1 MGAAT
6 TALARCAWRVQKPHM
21 GPLWRLAPRSA
32 WPGPLLAH
40 TVPVCSL
47 GCHAACALCREMLV
61 RQRAIMPIVQR
72 LALAMFKRRAARARA
87 RRAAAAAGGA
97 TTGPKVRKGSWNPKI
112 RSTAFTNA
120 QEKYKQWRY
129 NPLTSLAAQYLEDAN
144 THTERSYAG
153 TAFYGQ
159 FHMPRAVFDAVVY
172 ALAQHPPFADK
183 KLGHNK
189 VKWGTSS
196 HPIRYKFAAAIYY
209 LVDG

>member
-1 MGAAT
+1 
-6 TALARCAWRVQKPHM
+6 
-21 GPLWRLAPRSA
+21 
-32 WPGPLLAH
+32 
-40 TVPVCSL
+40 
-47 GCHAACALCREMLV
+47 
-61 RQRAIMPIVQR
+61 
-72 LALAMFKRRAARARA
+72 MFKRRAARARA

-153 TAFYGQ
+153 AAFYGQ

-189 VKWGTSS
+189 VKWGTPT
-196 HPIRYKFAAAIYY
+196 HPLRYKFAAAIYY
-209 LVDG
+209 LVDGCTMKRAGEL